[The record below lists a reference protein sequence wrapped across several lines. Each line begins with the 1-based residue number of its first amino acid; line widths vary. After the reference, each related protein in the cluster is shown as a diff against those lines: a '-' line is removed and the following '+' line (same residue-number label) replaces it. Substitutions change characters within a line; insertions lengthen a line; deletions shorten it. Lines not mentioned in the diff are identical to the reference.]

1 MLLSSLQPTF
11 FLNKLDIT
19 RNILWLSNIQHGLLK
34 YSSLRLIFDIAFLL
48 FPVLLT
54 ITVIRNYP
62 ASRVLAICTAA
73 FSLVYGI
80 FFSGMS
86 YISIEGY
93 AGWMLIPL
101 LFAAR
106 GPKGFYY
113 NLHCVRIL
121 FILIFVSSA
130 FWKLRAG
137 GVFNIEEMAG
147 ILLHQHSAWL
157 ISNNSDWFT
166 NCINYLVRHKIFAY
180 CFYLLATVAEALF
193 AAGLFTKKWDKY
205 LVALF
210 CLFVIF
216 DFFLMRINYF
226 GWIVFMGCFYFSKY
240 SLQNEKL

>member
-1 MLLSSLQPTF
+1 MPLLNKHIKQFAFFYLLCFLLNYLWFLTNGMLLSSLQPAF

-19 RNILWLSNIQHGLLK
+19 RNILWLSNIQNGLLK
-34 YSSLRLIFDIAFLL
+34 YSSLRIIFDIAFLL

-54 ITVIRNYP
+54 IAVIRNYRV
-62 ASRVLAICTAA
+62 SRVLAICTAA

-80 FFSGMS
+80 FYSGMS

-106 GPKGFYY
+106 GLTGFYY

-137 GVFNIEEMAG
+137 GVFNIEEMSG

-157 ISNNSDWFT
+157 ISNNGDWFT
-166 NCINYLVRHKIFAY
+166 HWVNYLVQHKVFAY
-180 CFYLLATVAEALF
+180 WFYLLANVAEALF
-193 AAGLFTKKWDKY
+193 AIGLFTKKWDKY
-205 LVALF
+205 LIALF
-210 CLFVIF
+210 LIF
-216 DFFLMRINYF
+216 
-226 GWIVFMGCFYFSKY
+226 
-240 SLQNEKL
+240 